1 MNNHQK
7 HRYFAVVPAAGI
19 GSRMGAERPK
29 QYLPLGESTVI
40 EQTLSRL
47 LILDCLESI
56 VVPLSDKDQYWQ
68 NLSVANSPR
77 IQSTLGGV
85 ERSDSVLAGLKALQG
100 IAENDDWVLVHD
112 VARPCV
118 RLKDIEA
125 LMTVL
130 ADDEVGGILAVPVS
144 DTIKQVTDKSID
156 KTVDRSVLWQAQ
168 TPQLFRY
175 GMLLKALSEAAE
187 QGVAITD
194 EASAIEWS
202 GAVPKVVEGSRD
214 NIKITCPEDLALAEY
229 YLKMLDVKS

>member
-7 HRYFAVVPAAGI
+7 PRYFAVVPAAGI
-19 GSRMGAERPK
+19 GSRMGAECPK
-29 QYLPLGESTVI
+29 QYLPLGSSTII

-47 LILDCLESI
+47 LMLDGLERV
-56 VVPLSDKDQYWQ
+56 VVPLNAKDEDWQ
-68 NLSVANSPR
+68 TLSVANSPR
-77 IQSTLGGV
+77 IQSTLGGT
-85 ERSDSVLAGLKALQG
+85 ERCDSVLAGLKALQG
-100 IAENDDWVLVHD
+100 IAEDDDWVLVHD

-125 LMTVL
+125 LTAAL

-144 DTIKQVTDKSID
+144 DTIKQVTAKSID

-175 GMLLKALSEAAE
+175 GILLKALSEAAV
-187 QGVAITD
+187 QGVTITD

-229 YLKMLDVKS
+229 YLKTLDIKS